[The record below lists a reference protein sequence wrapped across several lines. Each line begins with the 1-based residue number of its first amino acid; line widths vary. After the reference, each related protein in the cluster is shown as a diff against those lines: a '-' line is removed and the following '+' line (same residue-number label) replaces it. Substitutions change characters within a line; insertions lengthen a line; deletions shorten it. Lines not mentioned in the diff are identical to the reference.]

1 MLMIVKP
8 MQKGTQV
15 VRFDRK
21 ENQDKLPLTVVS
33 ESGKE
38 VQVLKY

>member
-1 MLMIVKP
+1 MIVKP

-15 VRFDRK
+15 IRFVRK

-33 ESGKE
+33 ESSKE